1 MSHRK
6 PHLQRLDSS
15 TPCLQQLLHC
25 RNPAVPP
32 PRQLP
37 LLPLKFLLLGQIVL
51 TAPPRPLRFMRQ
63 RVRGAP
69 PCCSS
74 CFCRRPAR
82 PLLLLGVLLLLQ
94 RRLRTA
100 QLLLVLLLTRMP
112 LTGAAPL
119 GKAADSCCFCCSIRH
134 NLISFGR
141 RLSLL
146 LLLLLHL
153 VPSCSC
159 SRRCSRVT
167 RHCFIPRFRYI
178 PTPLLLLLV
187 LLLMVK
193 IVGTVL
199 TPLLLPRLFANLL
212 TIRITRAHVAT
223 TAKLIPLIP
232 AANRTTL
239 PTLGLECKGLRLF
252 LKH

>member
-1 MSHRK
+1 
-6 PHLQRLDSS
+6 
-15 TPCLQQLLHC
+15 
-25 RNPAVPP
+25 
-32 PRQLP
+32 
-37 LLPLKFLLLGQIVL
+37 
-51 TAPPRPLRFMRQ
+51 
-63 RVRGAP
+63 
-69 PCCSS
+69 
-74 CFCRRPAR
+74 
-82 PLLLLGVLLLLQ
+82 LLGVLLLLQ
-94 RRLRTA
+94 RPLRAA
-100 QLLLVLLLTRMP
+100 QLLLLVLLLARMP
-112 LTGAAPL
+112 LTGTAPL
-119 GKAADSCCFCCSIRH
+119 GEAADSCCFCCSIRH

-159 SRRCSRVT
+159 SLCCSRVT

-178 PTPLLLLLV
+178 PAPLLLLLLV

-193 IVGTVL
+193 FVGTVL